1 MIKSNITV
9 EVNSTELDGVL
20 IVPSAVFTSTV
31 QEEELDLTKT
41 PNFQIVVGKGGE
53 INDTVEVS
61 FTAEEVEY
69 TANMK
74 VVNRNGSAVT
84 LQYVDGLTAEEAPE
98 PEPEK
103 SEAPII
109 TYDDSNFT
117 VSASGQGTVKMY
129 VDGVETVSPHTFTQ
143 GENDVTYVVTA
154 TAQQDGKAISDTV
167 TENCLVPAASEPE
180 EQHTYTV
187 VGNAQ
192 ICGSNWDFNITDND
206 MVNEGNNLYSWA
218 RECVGITDP
227 SQTKIAIIQDRS
239 WSTRWPA
246 QDYNLK
252 LGTGVYNI
260 EIQFN
265 ADTKEITPTVT
276 SV

>member
-98 PEPEK
+98 PEK

-143 GENDVTYVVTA
+143 GESDVTYVVTA
-154 TAQQDGKAISDTV
+154 TAQQDGKEISDTV

-187 VGNAQ
+187 VGNAP
-192 ICGSNWDFNITDND
+192 ICGSNWDLNITDND
-206 MVNEGNNLYSWA
+206 MVNEGNNLYSWS
-218 RECVGITDP
+218 REGVQITDP
-227 SQTKIAIIQDRS
+227 SQTKIAIVQDRS

-246 QDYNLK
+246 QEYNLK
-252 LGTGVYNI
+252 LSVGVYNI